1 MNTRG
6 NEMTI
11 IKRILSIS
19 AGLSIFLL
27 LFGSSTLLGILTDR
41 VEDALEYYMPAG
53 NVAIDLT
60 VDNGDSEAVLIQPNA
75 VTPLSISV
83 TNTGSK
89 DCYVFVELEIPEI
102 NGHPIL
108 SITPTGNWNRIDAD
122 GRVVYQY
129 VVDGSSKA
137 LEAGLDTPEMVS
149 EARFY
154 DFDTLVDF
162 SGEVQI
168 IAYAVQ
174 TDGFDENASASDIWS
189 TTVQAVGE

>member
-1 MNTRG
+1 M
-6 NEMTI
+6 I
-11 IKRILSIS
+11 LKRILSIS
-19 AGLSIFLL
+19 AGLSLCGL
-27 LFGSSTLLGILTDR
+27 LFISSTLLGILTDKQ
-41 VEDALEYYMPAG
+41 EDAKEYYMPAG
-53 NVAIDLT
+53 NVGIELN
-60 VDNGDSEAVLIQPNA
+60 VDNGTDDAIQIVPNHT
-75 VTPLSISV
+75 TPLSISV

-108 SITPTGNWNRIDAD
+108 SITPTGNWAKVDVD
-122 GRVVYQY
+122 GRNVYQY
-129 VVDGSSKA
+129 TVDGEGKA

-174 TDGFDENASASDIWS
+174 TDGFEMNASASDIWS

>member
-1 MNTRG
+1 
-6 NEMTI
+6 MTI

-19 AGLSIFLL
+19 AGLSLLSL
-27 LFGSSTLLGILTDR
+27 LFISSTLLGILTDR

-53 NVAIDLT
+53 NVAIELT
-60 VDNGDSEAVLIQPNA
+60 VDAGDSDDAIEIKPNQT
-75 VTPLSISV
+75 TPLSIRT
-83 TNTGSK
+83 TNIGSK

-108 SITPTGNWNRIDAD
+108 SITPTGNWTKVDVD
-122 GRVVYQY
+122 GRNVYQY
-129 VVDGSSKA
+129 VVYGEGKA
-137 LEAGLDTPEMVS
+137 LESGMDTPEMVS

-174 TDGFDENASASDIWS
+174 TDGFSSEASASDIWS

>member
-1 MNTRG
+1 
-6 NEMTI
+6 MTI

-19 AGLSIFLL
+19 AGLSLLSL
-27 LFGSSTLLGILTDR
+27 LFISSTLLGILTDR
-41 VEDALEYYMPAG
+41 QEDALEYYMPAG

-60 VDNGDSEAVLIQPNA
+60 VDNGNSDDAVLIQPNQT
-75 VTPLSISV
+75 TPLSISV
-83 TNTGSK
+83 TNIGSK

-102 NGHPIL
+102 NNTPIL
-108 SITPTGNWNRIDAD
+108 SITPTGNWAKVDVD
-122 GRVVYQY
+122 GRNVYQY
-129 VVDGSSKA
+129 TVNGEGKA
-137 LEAGLDTPEMVS
+137 VESGETTAEFVA

-162 SGEVQI
+162 SGEMKI

-174 TDGFDENASASDIWS
+174 TDGFEMNASASDIWS